1 MSEKLRKENEK
12 LKKESMRQSTIEEA
26 GPADISAYND
36 GRTREKWGVE
46 KSAAAIDEFD
56 A

>member
-1 MSEKLRKENEK
+1 MSENLRKTNTK
-12 LKKESMRQSTIEEA
+12 LKQESIRQSTIDEL
-26 GPADISAYND
+26 GPADISALKD